1 MAVFHDTVFKVVGVN
16 IKAEDAFTYDDD
28 VSKHIIEK
36 TGCMNHI
43 VPLLL
48 SVVNV
53 CALSL
58 ISDQASPFLLP
69 LHYDFF
75 FYEKGC
81 DMWSN
86 DQMGHF
92 KFSLHNRIW
101 LHTGLCVG

>member
-16 IKAEDAFTYDDD
+16 IKAEDAFTYDD

-69 LHYDFF
+69 LHYDLFSTK
-75 FYEKGC
+75 KGV
-81 DMWSN
+81 MWSN
-86 DQMGHF
+86 DQMRDF
-92 KFSLHNRIW
+92 KFGLHNRIW
-101 LHTGLCVG
+101 LHTGLYVG

>member
-75 FYEKGC
+75 STKKGVIC
-81 DMWSN
+81 G
-86 DQMGHF
+86 QMIKWGTL
-92 KFSLHNRIW
+92 SSVCTIEYGSTLV
-101 LHTGLCVG
+101 CA